1 MARYSE
7 EIIEQVRQNND
18 VVDVIS
24 QYVHLTRKG
33 RNYFGLCPFHNEKSP
48 SFSVSPD
55 RQIFHC
61 FGCGVGGN
69 VYSFLMKI
77 EGIGFKEAV
86 EQLAEKANIQLPTIE
101 NAEDTAREELKTK
114 IYKINQFTAE
124 YYHQNLYKPTAKMA
138 QEYVKKRKLTQS
150 TLETYKIG
158 FSGRF
163 DELYK
168 QLKAQGFNEKEMLE
182 SGLVIRNDRGQY
194 IDMYRNRL
202 MIPICDIRGKVIAFG
217 GRVLDDSKPK
227 YINSPENVVYSK
239 GRHLFGL
246 NIAKT
251 ECSKRLLIVEG
262 YMDVISLHQRGVKN
276 VVAALGT
283 ALTEQQGWLL
293 RKSTEQVILGFDADG
308 AGQTAVARSMEILQ
322 KMGCDMRVLQIEGA
336 KDPDEFIV
344 KFGEGRFKLAMDNA
358 ISLVEFK
365 VKNLKKDINLE
376 NTSDKIKF
384 LNEIAK
390 ILAKVD
396 NTMEREIYIEKI
408 ASGYN
413 ISKEAIYAEVN
424 KLIYTNS
431 KADNLLQGKAVKTQI
446 AKKIENEE
454 NIIDE
459 DLKNREDT
467 IIALLLDANQKIFQK
482 IKEKIKPQDFKD
494 ETNRKI
500 AEKLYEELEK
510 QDTNVNKLIDEFDE
524 QTQNHIT
531 KVMATDYEIE
541 NIDKAVDDILLK
553 YERERLESV
562 AEHIFG
568 VQMLAIAMKSEYEY
582 DIDIKKTLFML
593 AIHELGETIIGD
605 LTQFQISHEEKEK
618 QEHEAVAN
626 ILRGLIDG
634 KQIEEL
640 FLEFDAHQTKE
651 AMFAYQ
657 CDKLECDLQC
667 KLYDEEG
674 CVELEKQKDNE
685 SLRNELVEG
694 DSWSEMWLHFG
705 QQTYPYDDNF
715 RDVSNYAIKH
725 NISLEKVNKK
735 TK

>member
-1 MARYSE
+1 MYYPEELVE
-7 EIIEQVRQNND
+7 EIRERND
-18 VVDVIS
+18 IVEVIGT
-24 QYVHLTRKG
+24 YVKLQKKG
-33 RNYFGLCPFHNEKSP
+33 SSYFGLCPFHNEKSP

-101 NAEDTAREELKTK
+101 NAEDTAREELKAK

-283 ALTEQQGWLL
+283 ALTEAQGRLL
-293 RKSTEQVILGFDADG
+293 RRSCEKVIIGYDADG
-308 AGQTAVARSMEILQ
+308 AGQAATLRGLEILQ
-322 KMGCDMRVLQIEGA
+322 NLGCDIRILQIEGA
-336 KDPDEFIV
+336 KDPDEFVV
-344 KFGEGRFKLAMDNA
+344 KYGPERFQMYVNKA

-365 VKNLKKDINLE
+365 VKMLKKSLDLDNV
-376 NTSDKIKF
+376 NDKIKF
-384 LNEIAK
+384 LNEVAK
-390 ILAKVD
+390 IVAKVE
-396 NTMEREIYIEKI
+396 NSMEREVYVDKI
-408 ASGYN
+408 SLEYKV
-413 ISKEAIYAEVN
+413 SKDAIYAEIN
-424 KLIYTNS
+424 KLLYANS
-431 KADNLLQGKAVKTQI
+431 RTEQKLEKKVVPVKNVSIQQDEQPVDVKTKRLESLVI
-446 AKKIENEE
+446 YLLINYPDKSFERLKKLIDNNVIKIERNKA
-454 NIIDE
+454 II
-459 DLKNREDT
+459 N
-467 IIALLLDANQKIFQK
+467 
-482 IKEKIKPQDFKD
+482 
-494 ETNRKI
+494 
-500 AEKLYEELEK
+500 KLYEEHEK
-510 QDTNVNKLIDEFDE
+510 GNIN
-524 QTQNHIT
+524 
-531 KVMATDYEIE
+531 IE
-541 NIDKAVDDILLK
+541 NILDLFEDEITVNYLSGIMSSDFEITDVDKCIEDVLVTYRKELLLQRRNEILGK
-553 YERERLESV
+553 
-562 AEHIFG
+562 
-568 VQMLAIAMKSEYEY
+568 
-582 DIDIKKTLFML
+582 IDNSN
-593 AIHELGETIIGD
+593 
-605 LTQFQISHEEKEK
+605 LTKEE
-618 QEHEAVAN
+618 VAN
-626 ILRGLIDG
+626 
-634 KQIEEL
+634 
-640 FLEFDAHQTKE
+640 LEAQ
-651 AMFAYQ
+651 
-657 CDKLECDLQC
+657 L
-667 KLYDEEG
+667 
-674 CVELEKQKDNE
+674 NE
-685 SLRNELVEG
+685 VIIQL
-694 DSWSEMWLHFG
+694 
-705 QQTYPYDDNF
+705 
-715 RDVSNYAIKH
+715 AKIK
-725 NISLEKVNKK
+725 
-735 TK
+735 